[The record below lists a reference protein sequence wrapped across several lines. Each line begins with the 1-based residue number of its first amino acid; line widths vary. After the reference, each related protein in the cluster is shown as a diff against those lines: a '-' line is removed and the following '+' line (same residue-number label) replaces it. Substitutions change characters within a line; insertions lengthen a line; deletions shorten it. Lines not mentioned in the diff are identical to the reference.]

1 MICTLHQLSEEA
13 LVDILTEPK
22 NAICKQYQKLFEMD
36 GVQLGFDTEALKE
49 IARIAISQKTGARGL
64 RSIMERFMLKIMYE
78 IPDRTDIQTCQI
90 TKSVVSES
98 GEPVYTF
105 IKPVRK
111 KAKAQVKN
119 KSPLMRTISM
129 SLLALMMLF
138 IGACFHESEVIIKNN
153 SAAEAW
159 VEVNGKDQ
167 YAFVPGVDPVD
178 LSLAQNAGYQI
189 LGTSILPGTIALD
202 MNLAG
207 GDHLSLEPNC
217 GAIRFHNSSS
227 LEMRELRL
235 SPAGQNNW
243 SVNLLPT
250 FLSTGDHIHISR
262 APGIMTSR
270 SGISITILL
279 RKLKNGEYGRDYELY
294 LHWVKLTHNN
304 Q

>member
-1 MICTLHQLSEEA
+1 M
-13 LVDILTEPK
+13 
-22 NAICKQYQKLFEMD
+22 
-36 GVQLGFDTEALKE
+36 
-49 IARIAISQKTGARGL
+49 
-64 RSIMERFMLKIMYE
+64 
-78 IPDRTDIQTCQI
+78 
-90 TKSVVSES
+90 
-98 GEPVYTF
+98 
-105 IKPVRK
+105 
-111 KAKAQVKN
+111 KN

-138 IGACFHESEVIIKNN
+138 IGACFHEFEVIIKNN

-167 YAFVPGVDPVD
+167 YAIRPGGSTRLTYPSPRTLDIRYW
-178 LSLAQNAGYQI
+178 GHH
-189 LGTSILPGTIALD
+189 ILPGTIALD

-262 APGIMTSR
+262 TSG
-270 SGISITILL
+270 SYDVKI
-279 RKLKNGEYGRDYELY
+279 RDQ
-294 LHWVKLTHNN
+294 HNN
-304 Q
+304 YFYASSRTVNMDETTNYIFTGLN